1 MAPNRQNEP
10 IATWQDGDTIAAF
23 ALLTKKER
31 RQDRNGRDFLD
42 LEVADASGRMSAKV
56 WSGSPA
62 LDREF
67 KTHDFVA
74 VSGAVKNYKG
84 QLQLSVQNCR
94 QVEEGDRQ
102 RGFDEALLIPST
114 SEDIDDLW
122 QRLRAIY
129 SDDIRRP
136 EMRQLA
142 AQALST
148 WGERL
153 REHPAAKTIH
163 HAYRGG
169 LLEHTVSMAELAIL
183 MAGHYQDLD
192 RDLLLIGVLFHDLG
206 KLEEIGAM
214 PVNDYTLRGQLVG
227 HVVIGRDMLRQSCD
241 GIPDFPADLA
251 IQLEHLVLSHQGR
264 LEYASPVV
272 PRTLEALVLHF
283 IDNLD
288 SKLNQ
293 IRKVRDMGPGFHYVR
308 GLERYVYVPE
318 SSDGGDEEGDG
329 EEPEASQRQLV
340 L

>member
-1 MAPNRQNEP
+1 MAPSRQNEP
-10 IATWQDGDTIAAF
+10 ISSWQDGDTIAAF

-62 LDREF
+62 LDRDF
-67 KTHDFVA
+67 GTHDFVA
-74 VSGAVKNYKG
+74 VSGTVKSYKG

-94 QVEEGDRQ
+94 RVKDSDRQHGFEEG
-102 RGFDEALLIPST
+102 LLIPST
-114 SEDIDDLW
+114 HEDIDDLW
-122 QRLRAIY
+122 QRLKTIY
-129 SDDIRRP
+129 SDVVERP
-136 EMRQLA
+136 EMRKLA
-142 AQALST
+142 AQALSV
-148 WGERL
+148 WGERM

-169 LLEHTVSMAELAIL
+169 LLEHTVSMAELAVL

-192 RDLLLIGVLFHDLG
+192 RDLLLLGVLFHDLG

-214 PVNDYTLRGQLVG
+214 PVNDYTLEGQLVG
-227 HVVIGRDMLRQSCD
+227 HVVIGRDMLRQSCERID
-241 GIPDFPADLA
+241 DFPADLRL
-251 IQLEHLVLSHQGR
+251 QLEHLVLSHQGR
-264 LEYASPVV
+264 LEYAAPVL
-272 PRTLEALVLHF
+272 PRTAEALVLHF

-293 IRKVRDMGPGFHYVR
+293 MRKVREAGPGFHYVR
-308 GLERYVYVPE
+308 GLDRYVYIPE
-318 SSDGGDEEGDG
+318 SAAGDDDDCD
-329 EEPEASQRQLV
+329 EPDETQQQLI